1 MLKKRSLS
9 WWYWVPTVDM
19 LGMGVISG
27 WATAFHIA
35 IAITLVQF
43 AHYAWRTEN
52 PLSFPAQH
60 RLAYLA
66 LLLIGQIPGLQ
77 ALYWVPLITVS
88 TLLLFGYCPLAR
100 ALSLAPWNRNKALNW
115 RVIQRAFT
123 AKSERGAELQGL
135 TELSQ
140 LRPAATAV
148 SVNAYSN
155 LKAE

>member
-27 WATAFHIA
+27 WSTAFHIA
-35 IAITLVQF
+35 IAITVVQF
-43 AHYAWRTEN
+43 AHYAWRTQS

-66 LLLIGQIPGLQ
+66 LMLIGQLPGLH
-77 ALYWVPLITVS
+77 ALYWAPMITVS
-88 TLLLFGYCPLAR
+88 TLLLFGYCPIAR
-100 ALSLAPWNRNKALNW
+100 ALSLAPWNRSEPLTWSLVKH
-115 RVIQRAFT
+115 AFT
-123 AKSERGAELQGL
+123 EKSERGAEHQGL

-148 SVNAYSN
+148 SANA
-155 LKAE
+155 